1 MKKQKRKFITKEGF
15 DFKFNPQACR
25 ACKGNC
31 CNGESGIISVD
42 GKEAER
48 ISAFLKI
55 DLSELI
61 GDYLRRDSYKFTI
74 KELKIDNSYFCV
86 FFDHKTNRCSIYPV
100 RPAQCETFPFW
111 DYFKDNRE
119 ILTKECPGVVD

>member
-86 FFDHKTNRCSIYPV
+86 FFDHKTNRCSHIPGQTGSV
-100 RPAQCETFPFW
+100 RNLSFLGLF
-111 DYFKDNRE
+111 
-119 ILTKECPGVVD
+119 